1 MASTFE
7 DVEREWEKASRRA
20 EALAF
25 VKQVDGA
32 KTPQQKAEI
41 GRLRQDPFFKTIYD
55 FMTYYDLKKREG
67 SLTTAEETTL
77 KSMEGW
83 TTAIPMKWAQGVLA
97 AMKRGGRRRKG
108 LSRRK
113 TNGKRRRR
121 TARRY
126 S

>member
-1 MASTFE
+1 MADAFE
-7 DVEREWEKASRRA
+7 DVEKQWETASRRA

-25 VKQVDGA
+25 VKQVDEA
-32 KTPQQKAEI
+32 KTPEQKAEV
-41 GRLRQDPFFKTIYD
+41 GRLRQQPFFKTIYD

-67 SLTTAEETTL
+67 SLTTEQETTL

-83 TTAIPMKWAQGVLA
+83 QRAIPMKWAEGVVA

-113 TNGKRRRR
+113 INGGRRRK